1 MRVRELAEVSRP
13 EGLPIS
19 GPISEPISGAA
30 FSAETAAVVRAR
42 LGEAIPEM
50 IEAIAAG
57 VPGYA
62 GRARPDYR
70 QRLADAVTSAVAC
83 FIAHVAWPDQ
93 STRAI
98 TAEFRAIGGTAA
110 REGRTLDA
118 LQDAL
123 RLGARVAWRW
133 LCEAD
138 AGLDRRELSRVGEAV
153 FAYLD
158 ELAAACA
165 QGYAEARVQAAG
177 DRQRQLLGA
186 IVSDP
191 PPRAEL
197 VASLARAA
205 AWVVPARVAVV
216 VLGEPQQDG
225 LVLPPGVLAD
235 WTGPEPCLLV
245 PDPDGPGRQAALDR
259 ALSDRAPGDRAQRGR
274 PAAIGPSVPLAR
286 AAQSLRWARHA
297 QALARA
303 GVIPAGPIRCEEH
316 LSTLLILADEDL
328 AAALRAPPLG
338 PAGPAEAGLSGTGS
352 PRPCWPGCSSA
363 RTRRRWPSGSMS
375 TRRRSGTGCGRST
388 SCSVTNCATRTGGSN
403 CSWRCAS
410 ALCPSP
416 RVRPR
421 LRVGAKGE
429 VHGTRPAQL
438 IVEWTTTGSVSW
450 PSTLSKMPGAFWN
463 SPLGL
468 WCSVEYSIFRVPPP
482 ALTTKKMAPPPSRA
496 VLSLMAVPS
505 MIRL

>member
-1 MRVRELAEVSRP
+1 MRELAEVSRP
-13 EGLPIS
+13 ETVSIPGT
-19 GPISEPISGAA
+19 A
-30 FSAETAAVVRAR
+30 FSAETAGVVRVR

-57 VPGYA
+57 VPGDA
-62 GRARPDYR
+62 GRARPDYK
-70 QRLADAVTSAVAC
+70 QRLADAVTGAVAC
-83 FIAHVAWPDQ
+83 FIAHVAGPDQ
-93 STRAI
+93 STKAI
-98 TAEFRAIGGTAA
+98 MTEFRAIGGAAA

-177 DRQRQLLGA
+177 DRQRRLLGA

-216 VLGEPQQDG
+216 VLGGRQQDG

-245 PDPDGPGRQAALDR
+245 PDPDGPGRQAAIDR
-259 ALSDRAPGDRAQRGR
+259 ALSDRSLGGR

-286 AAQSLRWARHA
+286 AAMSLRWARHA
-297 QALARA
+297 LALARA

-328 AAALRAPPLG
+328 AAALRARRLAPL
-338 PAGPAEAGLSGTGS
+338 
-352 PRPCWPGCSSA
+352 A
-363 RTRRRWPSGSMS
+363 R
-375 TRRRSGTGCGRST
+375 
-388 SCSVTNCATRTGGSN
+388 
-403 CSWRCAS
+403 
-410 ALCPSP
+410 L
-416 RVRPR
+416 
-421 LRVGAKGE
+421 
-429 VHGTRPAQL
+429 RPAQRDRIAETL
-438 IVEWTTTGSVSW
+438 LAWLQLGENAAEVAQRIHVHPQTVRYRMRQIHELFGDQLRDQDRRFELQLALRIR
-450 PSTLSKMPGAFWN
+450 TLSASACQAKTPGRR
-463 SPLGL
+463 GG
-468 WCSVEYSIFRVPPP
+468 
-482 ALTTKKMAPPPSRA
+482 
-496 VLSLMAVPS
+496 
-505 MIRL
+505 

>member
-19 GPISEPISGAA
+19 GPASGAA

-42 LGEAIPEM
+42 LGEAVPEM

-83 FIAHVAWPDQ
+83 FIAHVARPDQ

-216 VLGEPQQDG
+216 VLGGRQQDG

-297 QALARA
+297 LALARA

-328 AAALRAPPLG
+328 AAALRARRLAPL
-338 PAGPAEAGLSGTGS
+338 
-352 PRPCWPGCSSA
+352 A
-363 RTRRRWPSGSMS
+363 R
-375 TRRRSGTGCGRST
+375 
-388 SCSVTNCATRTGGSN
+388 
-403 CSWRCAS
+403 
-410 ALCPSP
+410 L
-416 RVRPR
+416 
-421 LRVGAKGE
+421 
-429 VHGTRPAQL
+429 RPAQRDRIAETL
-438 IVEWTTTGSVSW
+438 LAWLQLGENAAEVAQRIHVHPQTVRYRMRQIHELFGDELRD
-450 PSTLSKMPGAFWN
+450 PDRRFELQLALRIRTLSASACQAKTPGRRE
-463 SPLGL
+463 G
-468 WCSVEYSIFRVPPP
+468 
-482 ALTTKKMAPPPSRA
+482 
-496 VLSLMAVPS
+496 
-505 MIRL
+505 

>member
-19 GPISEPISGAA
+19 GPISEPASGAA

-42 LGEAIPEM
+42 LGEAVPEM

-83 FIAHVAWPDQ
+83 FIAHVARPDQ

-216 VLGEPQQDG
+216 VLGGRQQDG

-297 QALARA
+297 LALARA

-328 AAALRAPPLG
+328 AAALRARRLAPL
-338 PAGPAEAGLSGTGS
+338 
-352 PRPCWPGCSSA
+352 A
-363 RTRRRWPSGSMS
+363 R
-375 TRRRSGTGCGRST
+375 
-388 SCSVTNCATRTGGSN
+388 
-403 CSWRCAS
+403 
-410 ALCPSP
+410 L
-416 RVRPR
+416 
-421 LRVGAKGE
+421 
-429 VHGTRPAQL
+429 RPAQRDRITETL
-438 IVEWTTTGSVSW
+438 LAWLQLGENAAEVAQRIHVHPQTVRYRMRQIHELFGDELRD
-450 PSTLSKMPGAFWN
+450 PDRRFELQLALRIRTLSASACQAKTPGRRE
-463 SPLGL
+463 G
-468 WCSVEYSIFRVPPP
+468 
-482 ALTTKKMAPPPSRA
+482 
-496 VLSLMAVPS
+496 
-505 MIRL
+505 

>member
-13 EGLPIS
+13 ETVSIPGTV
-19 GPISEPISGAA
+19 

-42 LGEAIPEM
+42 LGGAIPEM

-62 GRARPDYR
+62 GRAGPDYK
-70 QRLADAVTSAVAC
+70 QRLADAVTGAVAC
-83 FIAHVAWPDQ
+83 FIARVAGPDQ
-93 STRAI
+93 STKAI
-98 TAEFRAIGGTAA
+98 MTEFRVIGGAAA

-165 QGYAEARVQAAG
+165 QGYAEARVQATG
-177 DRQRQLLGA
+177 DRQRRLLGA

-197 VASLARAA
+197 VASLAQAA
-205 AWVVPARVAVV
+205 AWVLPARVAVV
-216 VLGEPQQDG
+216 VLGGRQQDG

-259 ALSDRAPGDRAQRGR
+259 ALSDRAPGDRAPGDRAPGDRAMGGR

-297 QALARA
+297 LALARA
-303 GVIPAGPIRCEEH
+303 GVILADPIRCEEH
-316 LSTLLILADEDL
+316 FSTLLILADEDL
-328 AAALRAPPLG
+328 AAALRARRLAPL
-338 PAGPAEAGLSGTGS
+338 
-352 PRPCWPGCSSA
+352 A
-363 RTRRRWPSGSMS
+363 R
-375 TRRRSGTGCGRST
+375 
-388 SCSVTNCATRTGGSN
+388 
-403 CSWRCAS
+403 
-410 ALCPSP
+410 L
-416 RVRPR
+416 
-421 LRVGAKGE
+421 
-429 VHGTRPAQL
+429 RPAQRDRIAETL
-438 IVEWTTTGSVSW
+438 LAWLQLGENAAEVAQRIHVHPQTVRYRMRQIHELFGDQLRD
-450 PSTLSKMPGAFWN
+450 PDRRFELQLALRIRTLSASACQAKTPGRR
-463 SPLGL
+463 GG
-468 WCSVEYSIFRVPPP
+468 
-482 ALTTKKMAPPPSRA
+482 
-496 VLSLMAVPS
+496 
-505 MIRL
+505 

>member
-13 EGLPIS
+13 ETVSIPGTT
-19 GPISEPISGAA
+19 
-30 FSAETAAVVRAR
+30 FSAETAGVVQAR

-57 VPGYA
+57 VPGFA
-62 GRARPDYR
+62 GRARPDYK
-70 QRLADAVTSAVAC
+70 QRLADAVTGAVAC
-83 FIAHVAWPDQ
+83 FIAHVAGPDQ
-93 STRAI
+93 STKAI
-98 TAEFRAIGGTAA
+98 MTEFRAIGGAAA

-165 QGYAEARVQAAG
+165 QGYEEARVQAAG
-177 DRQRQLLGA
+177 DRQRRLLGA

-205 AWVVPARVAVV
+205 AWVLPARVAVV
-216 VLGEPQQDG
+216 VLGGRQQDG

-259 ALSDRAPGDRAQRGR
+259 ALSDRAPGDRVPGDRAQRGR

-297 QALARA
+297 LALARA

-328 AAALRAPPLG
+328 ADALRGRRLAPL
-338 PAGPAEAGLSGTGS
+338 
-352 PRPCWPGCSSA
+352 A
-363 RTRRRWPSGSMS
+363 R
-375 TRRRSGTGCGRST
+375 
-388 SCSVTNCATRTGGSN
+388 
-403 CSWRCAS
+403 
-410 ALCPSP
+410 L
-416 RVRPR
+416 
-421 LRVGAKGE
+421 
-429 VHGTRPAQL
+429 RPAQRDRIAETL
-438 IVEWTTTGSVSW
+438 LAWLQLGENAAEVAQRIHVHPQTVRYRMRQIHELFGDQLRD
-450 PSTLSKMPGAFWN
+450 PDRRFELQLALRIRTLSAG
-463 SPLGL
+463 G
-468 WCSVEYSIFRVPPP
+468 
-482 ALTTKKMAPPPSRA
+482 T
-496 VLSLMAVPS
+496 
-505 MIRL
+505 